1 MGLLA
6 VTGRSAGKPFLLL
19 LLLFKMRRDEETQTL
34 QAVKGPS
41 ILEMEG
47 LGMRTILEGEKE
59 CPEKTLREWKL
70 GLRKDQR
77 LIPVPS

>member
-6 VTGRSAGKPFLLL
+6 VTGRSVGKPFF

-47 LGMRTILEGEKE
+47 L
-59 CPEKTLREWKL
+59 
-70 GLRKDQR
+70 
-77 LIPVPS
+77 